1 MNARQARFV
10 EEYLVDMNATQAAIR
25 AGYSEKTAYS
35 QGSRLLKNAEIQARV
50 RARTDEINSRLIAK
64 QTEVRQMLTR
74 MLRGEEHETVV
85 SEGCKVVVPVGARDR
100 IRAAE
105 LLGKTYGM
113 FTENVVAEVELP
125 RIIANPDGSV
135 ELADDGA

>member
-1 MNARQARFV
+1 MTPKQQRFID
-10 EEYLVDMNATQAAIR
+10 EYLIDLNATQAAIR

-35 QGSRLLKNAEIQARV
+35 MGSRLLKNVEIQARLH
-50 RARTDEINSRLIAK
+50 ARTEEEESKLIAK
-64 QTEVRQMLTR
+64 QVEVRKLLTR
-74 MLRGEEHETVV
+74 MLRGEETDTVV
-85 SEGCKVVVPVGARDR
+85 SEGFRVTVPVAARDR

-113 FTENVVAEVELP
+113 FTDNVVAEVSIP

-135 ELADDGA
+135 ELDDA

>member
-1 MNARQARFV
+1 MTPKQQRFID
-10 EEYLVDMNATQAAIR
+10 EYLIDLNATQAAIR

-35 QGSRLLKNAEIQARV
+35 MGSRLLKNVEIQARLH
-50 RARTDEINSRLIAK
+50 ARTEEEESKLIAK
-64 QTEVRQMLTR
+64 QVEVRKLLTR
-74 MLRGEEHETVV
+74 MLRGEEMDTVV
-85 SEGCKVVVPVGARDR
+85 SEGFRVTVPVAARDR

-113 FTENVVAEVELP
+113 FTDNVVAEVSIP

-135 ELADDGA
+135 ELDDA

>member
-1 MNARQARFV
+1 MTPKQQRFID
-10 EEYLVDMNATQAAIR
+10 EYLIDLNATQAAIR

-35 QGSRLLKNAEIQARV
+35 MGSRLLKNVEIQARLH
-50 RARTDEINSRLIAK
+50 ARTEEEESKLIAK
-64 QTEVRQMLTR
+64 QVEVRKLLTR
-74 MLRGEEHETVV
+74 MLRGEETDTVV
-85 SEGCKVVVPVGARDR
+85 SEGFRVTVPVAARDR

-113 FTENVVAEVELP
+113 FTDNVVAEVSIP

-135 ELADDGA
+135 ELDDSE

>member
-1 MNARQARFV
+1 MTPKQQRFID
-10 EEYLVDMNATQAAIR
+10 EYLIDLNATQAAIR

-35 QGSRLLKNAEIQARV
+35 MGSRLLKNVEIQARLH
-50 RARTDEINSRLIAK
+50 ARTEEEESKLIAK
-64 QTEVRQMLTR
+64 QVEVRKLLTR
-74 MLRGEEHETVV
+74 MLRGEETDTVV
-85 SEGCKVVVPVGARDR
+85 SEGFKVTVPVAARDR

-113 FTENVVAEVELP
+113 FTDNVVAEVSIP

-135 ELADDGA
+135 ELDDA

>member
-1 MNARQARFV
+1 MTPKQQRFID
-10 EEYLVDMNATQAAIR
+10 EYLIDLNATQAAIR

-35 QGSRLLKNAEIQARV
+35 MGSRLLKNVEIQARLH
-50 RARTDEINSRLIAK
+50 ARTEEEESKLIAK
-64 QTEVRQMLTR
+64 QVEVRKLLTR
-74 MLRGEEHETVV
+74 MLRGEEMDTVV
-85 SEGCKVVVPVGARDR
+85 SEGFRVTVPVAARDR

-113 FTENVVAEVELP
+113 FTDNVVAEVSIP

-135 ELADDGA
+135 ELDDSE